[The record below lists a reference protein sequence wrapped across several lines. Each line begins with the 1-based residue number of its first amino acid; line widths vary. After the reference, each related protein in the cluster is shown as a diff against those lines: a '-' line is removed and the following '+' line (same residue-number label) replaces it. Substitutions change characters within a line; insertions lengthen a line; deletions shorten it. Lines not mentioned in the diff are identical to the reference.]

1 VARKPRDDQPKAP
14 NGAGSCFYSPA
25 ADAWFAS
32 YSRGLDAKRQPI
44 VKRFRAQTEEDA
56 RRKRDADRTRWE
68 HGLDTTVDVEALTVR
83 DLVDRYL
90 GAVRRGD
97 ATMRRHARN
106 ARLHVCPD
114 KPTATSI
121 GHVPLGRLREDHL
134 ARLYAG
140 VADRPALA
148 AQLHATCH
156 AVLAWAVKRRRWLD
170 QNVADFVEPPAY
182 DPPELH
188 PPSPAQIDAFF
199 VEAARVGNRML
210 SLWWF
215 LSLTGCR
222 PSEALGC
229 EWRDVEDGEWWVRRS
244 RSTETTR
251 IQPIKTKE
259 PRRVALGETL
269 SAILREH
276 RKHQIAEIEAAGD
289 AWEDNGLVFA
299 TMAGRPLR
307 WSNLKQSYYYPL
319 ARSLHLAFS
328 PYVFFRH
335 AAVTQM
341 LAAGVPIQDVS
352 FRTGHSIETI
362 KRHYAHRVRERD
374 EAAVVAL
381 EKRIVRKRETPAETA
396 VEEGS

>member
-1 VARKPRDDQPKAP
+1 VTVPKQPKDAPPKAP
-14 NGAGSCFYSPA
+14 NGAGSVFWSESQQCF
-25 ADAWFAS
+25 FAS
-32 YSRGLDAKRQPI
+32 YSRGLDGNRKPI
-44 VKRFRAQTEEDA
+44 VKRFRARTEDEA
-56 RRKRDADRTRWE
+56 RRKRDLDRARWE
-68 HGLDTTVDVEALTVR
+68 KGLDTSVDVEALTVR

-106 ARLHVCPD
+106 ARLHILP
-114 KPTATSI
+114 AI

-148 AQLHATCH
+148 QQLHATCH

-170 QNVADFVEPPAY
+170 QNVADFVEPPSY

-188 PPSPAQIDAFF
+188 PPSPAQIDSFF
-199 VEAARVGNRML
+199 VEAARVGNRMR

-222 PSEALGC
+222 PSEALGS
-229 EWRDVEDGEWWVRRS
+229 EWRDLDDGEWWVRRS
-244 RSTETTR
+244 RSTETTK

-276 RKHQIAEIEAAGD
+276 RKAQMLEIEAAGA
-289 AWEDNGLVFA
+289 AWEDHGLVFC

-307 WSNLKQSYYYPL
+307 WSNVKQSYYYPL

-381 EKRIVRKRETPAETA
+381 EKRIVRKRETLEDHEAALAGPAP
-396 VEEGS
+396 